1 MPNNKSFELFG
12 WSISRVKPM
21 ETPTPVTPPIT
32 GASVVS
38 APISAY
44 GYYGYSYDLDGMISN
59 QHQLVNRYREIATYP
74 DCDTA
79 IEQIVNEAVIV
90 DQAKPPVSLNVDNV
104 KLSKGLKKKILNEF
118 DTILKLTNFNENCHD
133 IFKRWYIDGRSY
145 FYVVIDEKHPTKGI
159 LDVKYIDNLKIRE
172 VQKITKENRDGI
184 EVVTNVERYYIFND
198 NGLQNSTSCF
208 KLSPDTVV
216 DVKSGLVDA
225 NSGEV
230 ISFLFKAIKPVNQ
243 LRMMEDAVVIYR
255 ISRAPERRIFY
266 VDVANLQPAR
276 AEQYVQDVMNKFRNK
291 IVYDPVTGEIKNNR
305 NYMSLMEDFWLAR
318 REGGRSTEVQTLP
331 GGCLA
336 MDTQVS
342 LLDGRELTIS
352 EIQKELADGKT
363 LWTYSCHPITGKVV
377 PGLISWAGVT
387 QESAKVL
394 RITLDNG
401 KTIVCTPDHKFPIK
415 GYGFKRADELVV
427 NDSLTPL
434 YRRNEPIVHVNT
446 KKNKS
451 KSKEYEQVYDNE
463 SNSWKFTHR
472 IVAQEVADICNP
484 DCLVEGK
491 TVHHCDFNKFNN
503 DPSNLRVMTWENHRI
518 YHYKGWHDFNEQLK
532 AEGKWE
538 EFLANANQAS
548 REWWQNLDDETK
560 EFYCKLR
567 SEQSKTFWNTL
578 TEEQYA
584 TQCLKISNAI
594 SEYFANLS
602 EEDRIERGKISA
614 QNALKGTAALQ
625 SKLKDPEFNAEFRR
639 KQSMGWTPEL
649 RQQRANLTGELS
661 SGRWKNDGERLRRL
675 HKEAQ
680 EVVFSD
686 NIIKGIVDIIRGKT
700 THQVTI
706 EDVCANL
713 NSNDDLVS
721 ELITLNENK
730 SVPNWDGKHFTVN
743 LIRKVAPRTV
753 GLRTWKEF
761 RRSAPFFNHRIVA
774 IEELPDPIQVGTL
787 TIDVE
792 EKYHDYHTFA
802 LSVGVF
808 TKNSNLG
815 DIQDIEYFQRK
826 LYQSMNVPLQRLLP
840 DNQFSLGR
848 NNEVTREEI
857 LFSKFIQR
865 LRNNFNT
872 FFFQLIK
879 LQLIAKRI
887 IRADEWED
895 LRNQLFIEYQHDNYF
910 EELKR
915 SEIFKDRMEL
925 VQQADGYK
933 GVYFSKEYIA
943 KNILQFT
950 DAEWEQMKKE
960 MDAEA
965 NEEGGDDFGDD
976 NDNHDNGDH
985 ANDAD
990 DSNADASDSNDS
1002 EKEPD
1007 TVADEPE
1014 EEVDV
1019 LAELREQ

>member
-1 MPNNKSFELFG
+1 MSNKSFELFG
-12 WSISRVKPM
+12 WSISRTKPM
-21 ETPTPVTPPIT
+21 ETPSPVTPPVT
-32 GASVVS
+32 GASVVT
-38 APISAY
+38 APIAAY
-44 GYYGYSYDLDGMISN
+44 GYYGYSYDLDGLISN
-59 QHQLVNRYREIATYP
+59 QNQLVNRYREISTYP

-90 DQAKPPVSLNVDNV
+90 EQAKPPVTLNVDQA
-104 KLSKGLKKKILNEF
+104 KLSKGMKKKILDEF
-118 DTILKLTNFNENCHD
+118 DTIIRLTNFNENCHD

-145 FYVVIDEKHPTKGI
+145 FYVVVDEKHPTKGI

-184 EVVTNVERYYIFND
+184 EVVTNVERYYLFND

-243 LRMMEDAVVIYR
+243 LRMMEDATVIYR

-291 IVYDPVTGEIKNNR
+291 IVYDPITGEIKNNR
-305 NYMSLMEDFWLAR
+305 NYLSMCEDLFLAR
-318 REGGRSTEVQTLP
+318 REGGRSTEIQTLP

-336 MDTQVS
+336 MDTKVS

-352 EIQKELADGKT
+352 EIEAELADGKT
-363 LWTYSCHPITGKVV
+363 LWTYSCHPETGKIV

-401 KTIVCTPDHKFPIK
+401 ETITCTPDHKFPIK
-415 GYGFKRADELVV
+415 GYGFKRADELAV
-427 NDSLTPL
+427 NDSLIPL
-434 YRRNEPIVHVNT
+434 YRRLEPIVRT
-446 KKNKS
+446 KSKKNKS
-451 KSKEYEQVYDNE
+451 KSKEYEQVFDNE
-463 SNSWKFTHR
+463 SMTWKFTHR

-484 DCLVEGK
+484 NNIQMGK
-491 TVHHCDFNKFNN
+491 TIHHCDFNKFNN
-503 DPSNLRVMTWENHRI
+503 DPSNLKVMLWEDHRSL
-518 YHYKGWHDFNEQLK
+518 HYRGWHEFNEKLK

-538 EFLANANQAS
+538 EFQANATNTA
-548 REWWQNLDDETK
+548 REWWLSLDDETRQK
-560 EFYCKLR
+560 YCEMRRQQTKDFWSNMTDEERDELR
-567 SEQSKTFWNTL
+567 SKISVALKDFWNNMTD
-578 TEEQYA
+578 EQRA
-584 TQCLKISNAI
+584 RRAEIS
-594 SEYFANLS
+594 S
-602 EEDRIERGKISA
+602 
-614 QNALKGTAALQ
+614 QNVKKGNQALQ
-625 SKLKDPEFNAEFRR
+625 EKLLDPEFNKAFRQ
-639 KQSMGWTPEL
+639 KISDGWTPEL
-649 RQQRANLTGELS
+649 RQQRAESTGKLS
-661 SGRWKNDGERLRRL
+661 TKRWNEDGERLRRI
-675 HKEAQ
+675 HKEHQ
-680 EVVFSD
+680 EVLFSD
-686 NIIKGIVDIIRGKT
+686 NIIKGIVDIVKGKT
-700 THQVTI
+700 SHQVTI
-706 EDVCANL
+706 EDVCAQL
-713 NSNDDLVS
+713 NSNGVLVE
-721 ELITLNENK
+721 ELTKLNANK

-761 RRSAPFFNHRIVA
+761 RQSAQYFNHRIVA

-787 TIDVE
+787 TIDVD
-792 EKYHDYHTFA
+792 EKYHNYHTFA

-808 TKNSNLG
+808 TKNSNLS
-815 DIQDIEYFQRK
+815 DIADIEYFQRK

-865 LRNNFNT
+865 LRNNFNS
-872 FFFQLIK
+872 FFFQLLKI
-879 LQLIAKRI
+879 QLISKRI
-887 IRADEWED
+887 IRPEEWEE
-895 LRNQLFIEYQHDNYF
+895 LRSQLFVEYQHDNYF

-915 SEIFKDRMEL
+915 SEIFRDRMEL
-925 VQQADGYK
+925 AQQADGYK
-933 GVYFSKEYIA
+933 GVYFSKDYIA

-950 DAEWEQMKKE
+950 EQEWDRMKQE
-960 MDAEA
+960 MKAEA
-965 NEEGGDDFGDD
+965 DEEAGEGGNEGDEGDD
-976 NDNHDNGDH
+976 EDNRPSGNPSQTDDTDNP
-985 ANDAD
+985 D
-990 DSNADASDSNDS
+990 DRTG
-1002 EKEPD
+1002 EQPD
-1007 TVADEPE
+1007 DTE

-1019 LAELREQ
+1019 LTELEDQHEKI

>member
-59 QHQLVNRYREIATYP
+59 QHQLINRYREIATYP

-90 DQAKPPVSLNVDNV
+90 DQARPPVSLNVDNV

-145 FYVVIDEKHPTKGI
+145 FYVVIDEKRPTKGI

-276 AEQYVQDVMNKFRNK
+276 AEQYVQDVMNKFRNR
-291 IVYDPVTGEIKNNR
+291 IVYDPVTGEVKNNR
-305 NYMSLMEDFWLAR
+305 NYMSLMEDLWLAR

-331 GGCLA
+331 GG
-336 MDTQVS
+336 Q
-342 LLDGRELTIS
+342 
-352 EIQKELADGKT
+352 
-363 LWTYSCHPITGKVV
+363 
-377 PGLISWAGVT
+377 
-387 QESAKVL
+387 
-394 RITLDNG
+394 
-401 KTIVCTPDHKFPIK
+401 
-415 GYGFKRADELVV
+415 
-427 NDSLTPL
+427 
-434 YRRNEPIVHVNT
+434 
-446 KKNKS
+446 
-451 KSKEYEQVYDNE
+451 
-463 SNSWKFTHR
+463 
-472 IVAQEVADICNP
+472 
-484 DCLVEGK
+484 
-491 TVHHCDFNKFNN
+491 
-503 DPSNLRVMTWENHRI
+503 
-518 YHYKGWHDFNEQLK
+518 
-532 AEGKWE
+532 
-538 EFLANANQAS
+538 
-548 REWWQNLDDETK
+548 
-560 EFYCKLR
+560 
-567 SEQSKTFWNTL
+567 
-578 TEEQYA
+578 
-584 TQCLKISNAI
+584 
-594 SEYFANLS
+594 
-602 EEDRIERGKISA
+602 
-614 QNALKGTAALQ
+614 
-625 SKLKDPEFNAEFRR
+625 
-639 KQSMGWTPEL
+639 
-649 RQQRANLTGELS
+649 
-661 SGRWKNDGERLRRL
+661 
-675 HKEAQ
+675 
-680 EVVFSD
+680 
-686 NIIKGIVDIIRGKT
+686 
-700 THQVTI
+700 
-706 EDVCANL
+706 
-713 NSNDDLVS
+713 
-721 ELITLNENK
+721 
-730 SVPNWDGKHFTVN
+730 
-743 LIRKVAPRTV
+743 
-753 GLRTWKEF
+753 
-761 RRSAPFFNHRIVA
+761 
-774 IEELPDPIQVGTL
+774 
-787 TIDVE
+787 
-792 EKYHDYHTFA
+792 
-802 LSVGVF
+802 
-808 TKNSNLG
+808 NLG

-872 FFFQLIK
+872 FFFQLLK
-879 LQLIAKRI
+879 LQLISKRI
-887 IRADEWED
+887 IRADEWDD
-895 LRNQLFIEYQHDNYF
+895 LRSQLFVEYQHDNYF

-915 SEIFKDRMEL
+915 SEIFRDRMEL
-925 VQQADGYK
+925 AQQADGYK
-933 GVYFSKEYIA
+933 GVYFSKDYIA

-950 DAEWEQMKKE
+950 EAEWDQMKKE

-965 NEEGGDDFGDD
+965 NEDGEDNFGDD
-976 NDNHDNGDH
+976 EEDDTPNDNT
-985 ANDAD
+985 NDSDSD
-990 DSNADASDSNDS
+990 DSDSDDSDSDDSDSDDSDSDDS
-1002 EKEPD
+1002 ETNEP
-1007 TVADEPE
+1007 EE

-1019 LAELREQ
+1019 LAELKEE

>member
-59 QHQLVNRYREIATYP
+59 QHQLINRYREIATYP

-90 DQAKPPVSLNVDNV
+90 DQARPPVSLNVDNV

-145 FYVVIDEKHPTKGI
+145 FYVVIDEKRPTKGI

-276 AEQYVQDVMNKFRNK
+276 AEQYVQDVMNKFRNR
-291 IVYDPVTGEIKNNR
+291 IVYDPVTGEVKNNR
-305 NYMSLMEDFWLAR
+305 NYMSLMEDLWLAR

-331 GGCLA
+331 GG
-336 MDTQVS
+336 Q
-342 LLDGRELTIS
+342 
-352 EIQKELADGKT
+352 
-363 LWTYSCHPITGKVV
+363 
-377 PGLISWAGVT
+377 
-387 QESAKVL
+387 
-394 RITLDNG
+394 
-401 KTIVCTPDHKFPIK
+401 
-415 GYGFKRADELVV
+415 
-427 NDSLTPL
+427 
-434 YRRNEPIVHVNT
+434 
-446 KKNKS
+446 
-451 KSKEYEQVYDNE
+451 
-463 SNSWKFTHR
+463 
-472 IVAQEVADICNP
+472 
-484 DCLVEGK
+484 
-491 TVHHCDFNKFNN
+491 
-503 DPSNLRVMTWENHRI
+503 
-518 YHYKGWHDFNEQLK
+518 
-532 AEGKWE
+532 
-538 EFLANANQAS
+538 
-548 REWWQNLDDETK
+548 
-560 EFYCKLR
+560 
-567 SEQSKTFWNTL
+567 
-578 TEEQYA
+578 
-584 TQCLKISNAI
+584 
-594 SEYFANLS
+594 
-602 EEDRIERGKISA
+602 
-614 QNALKGTAALQ
+614 
-625 SKLKDPEFNAEFRR
+625 
-639 KQSMGWTPEL
+639 
-649 RQQRANLTGELS
+649 
-661 SGRWKNDGERLRRL
+661 
-675 HKEAQ
+675 
-680 EVVFSD
+680 
-686 NIIKGIVDIIRGKT
+686 
-700 THQVTI
+700 
-706 EDVCANL
+706 
-713 NSNDDLVS
+713 
-721 ELITLNENK
+721 
-730 SVPNWDGKHFTVN
+730 
-743 LIRKVAPRTV
+743 
-753 GLRTWKEF
+753 
-761 RRSAPFFNHRIVA
+761 
-774 IEELPDPIQVGTL
+774 
-787 TIDVE
+787 
-792 EKYHDYHTFA
+792 
-802 LSVGVF
+802 
-808 TKNSNLG
+808 NLG

-872 FFFQLIK
+872 FFFQLLK
-879 LQLIAKRI
+879 LQLISKRI
-887 IRADEWED
+887 IRADEWDD
-895 LRNQLFIEYQHDNYF
+895 LRSQLFVEYQHDNYF

-915 SEIFKDRMEL
+915 SEIFRDRMEL
-925 VQQADGYK
+925 AQQADGYK
-933 GVYFSKEYIA
+933 GVYFSKDYIA

-950 DAEWEQMKKE
+950 EAEWDQMKKE

-965 NEEGGDDFGDD
+965 NEDGEDNFGDD
-976 NDNHDNGDH
+976 EEDDTPNDNT
-985 ANDAD
+985 NDSDSD
-990 DSNADASDSNDS
+990 DSDSDDS
-1002 EKEPD
+1002 ETNEP
-1007 TVADEPE
+1007 EE

-1019 LAELREQ
+1019 LAELKEE